1 MTGSPSSAISH
12 YASMFCP
19 AATGGV
25 LPVIATGFASELR
38 HSAPADKRLGDTAGA
53 AFAPDIGHNLQTRSN
68 SPPLTLR
75 YDRIRSRGGLDGRG
89 LARGILREGGSMD
102 PAPSALLTDLYQLNM
117 MQAYLDRGETKTAV
131 FEFFVRKLLRERGFL
146 IAAGLEQVL
155 KFLSELR
162 FTPEELE
169 WLASSG
175 RFGKNLIDYLAG
187 LRFTGA
193 IHAMPEGT
201 VFFPDEPILRVTAAL
216 PEAQLVETRLIN
228 LLQFQ
233 SMIAAKAARM
243 VLAAPGK
250 RLVDFG
256 LRRAHGAEAGL
267 MAARASY
274 IAGFAGTATVLADKR
289 FGIPIFGTMAH
300 SYIQIHDDETQA
312 FENFARARPKNLILL
327 IDTYDTEAA
336 ARKVVALAPKLKAAG
351 ISIAGVR
358 LDSGDLIALSNRV
371 RRVLG
376 GGGLTEVT
384 IFASG
389 GIDETVIRD
398 IIRSCA
404 PIDGFG
410 IGSSLTTSSD
420 APGLDCV
427 YKLEEYAGLPRRK
440 RSAGKETW
448 PGRKQVWRRLGGD
461 GRMAGDVLSLEQDE
475 QPGEPLIELVMQ
487 GGKRIGSAPTLDQIR
502 ARAARG
508 LERLPEPVRKLEP
521 GASYPVEVSKTLKRL
536 AADVDARMERRVTP

>member
-1 MTGSPSSAISH
+1 
-12 YASMFCP
+12 
-19 AATGGV
+19 
-25 LPVIATGFASELR
+25 
-38 HSAPADKRLGDTAGA
+38 
-53 AFAPDIGHNLQTRSN
+53 
-68 SPPLTLR
+68 
-75 YDRIRSRGGLDGRG
+75 
-89 LARGILREGGSMD
+89 MD
-102 PAPSALLTDLYQLNM
+102 PATSALLTDLYQLNM

-256 LRRAHGAEAGL
+256 LRRAHGAEAGFL
-267 MAARASY
+267 AARASY
-274 IAGFAGTATVLADKR
+274 IAGFAGTATVLADKE

-300 SYIQIHDDETQA
+300 SYIQVHDDEAEA
-312 FENFARARPKNLILL
+312 FENFARARPKNLTLL

-336 ARKVVALAPKLKAAG
+336 ARKVVALAPRLKAAG
-351 ISIAGVR
+351 ISIGGVR
-358 LDSGDLIALSNRV
+358 LDSGDLITLSKAV
-371 RRVLG
+371 RRILDE
-376 GGGLTEVT
+376 GGLRDVT

-389 GIDETVIRD
+389 GLDETVIAK
-398 IIRSCA
+398 IIRSGA

-410 IGSSLTTSSD
+410 IGSSLTTSYD
-420 APGLDCV
+420 APGLDCA

-440 RSAGKETW
+440 RSAGKATW
-448 PGRKQVWRRLGGD
+448 PGRKQVWRRFGAD
-461 GRMAGDVLSLEQDE
+461 GRMAGDILSLENDDQA
-475 QPGEPLIELVMQ
+475 GEPLIELVMQ
-487 GGKRIGSAPTLDQIR
+487 GGKRVAPAPLLAEIR
-502 ARAARG
+502 ARAARD
-508 LERLPEPVRKLEP
+508 LQRLPEPLRRLEP
-521 GASYPVEVSKTLKRL
+521 GASYPVEVSEALRRL
-536 AADVDARMERRVTP
+536 AAEVDGRVAQQKAKG